1 MIKEALIAAMMNKES
16 GNNANDNNLD
26 DGGKRKSRRE
36 IRRTERAYKEDRI
49 NAQANPLWGI
59 YGGGVMDEEG
69 KTIANPTQE
78 EATKGLIKYLQN
90 NWWWS
95 NIYRPI
101 FQHRA
106 VNYQSQKEKKKQEAP
121 IDYIY
126 NQQNQKF
133 V

>member
-1 MIKEALIAAMMNKES
+1 MIREAIMAAMMNKES

-26 DGGKRKSRRE
+26 DGGKRKGRAARRA
-36 IRRTERAYKEDRI
+36 ERAYKKDRL
-49 NAQANPLWGI
+49 NPQAQPLWGI
-59 YGGGVMDEEG
+59 YSGGIVDEGG

-78 EATKGLIKYLQN
+78 EATKNLVKYLQN
-90 NWWWS
+90 NFWWS
-95 NIYRPI
+95 NIYRPV

-106 VNYQSQKEKKKQEAP
+106 VNYQNQKEKKKQAAP

-126 NQQNQKF
+126 NQQNQRL